1 MRALNL
7 DQIPLFAS
15 LPQSE
20 LARLACTFEAVELV
34 SKTILVREGELGDR
48 FYIILEGEVEI
59 IKALGTA
66 EERLLSHR
74 GPGDYI
80 GEMSLIGT
88 HGLRT
93 ASVRTRTAVRLL
105 SMTHSD
111 FDALLHRC
119 PVIAYEMARVLSTC
133 LRDSNDSTIHDLQEK
148 NRQLAKAYQELQ
160 SAQLQI
166 IEKEKLEHEL
176 QVARVI
182 QQSILPRCLPHL
194 PGFGFGVRMV
204 PARAVGGDFFDFIPL
219 TANTL
224 GIAVGDVSDKGVP
237 AAIFMAMTRSLMR
250 SEARRAA
257 SPRAALLG
265 VNHQLLEMNDAGMF
279 VTVLYGV
286 LDQITGRFDY
296 VRAGHT
302 LPTLC
307 APDGTVLQPPSA
319 PGQPL
324 GVFPEPA
331 LDEQTLML
339 APGSTLVLYTDGMTD
354 AIDQQGNPFGLER
367 LHTTVCTHC
376 STPPQMLCDRL
387 MQNAMTYQDTTT
399 SQLDDMTVVVVRT
412 STV

>member
-1 MRALNL
+1 MRALTL
-7 DQIPLFAS
+7 EQIPLFAS
-15 LPQSE
+15 LPQGE
-20 LARLACTFEAVELV
+20 LARLARTFEAMELA
-34 SKTILVREGELGDR
+34 SQAILVREGERGDR
-48 FYIILEGEVEI
+48 FYIILEGQVEI
-59 IKALGTA
+59 IKALGTDD
-66 EERLLSHR
+66 ERLLSHR

-80 GEMSLIGT
+80 GEMSLIGA
-88 HGLRT
+88 HGRRT

-105 SMTHSD
+105 AMTHSE

-119 PVIAYEMARVLSTC
+119 PAIAYEMARVLSTS
-133 LRDSNDSTIHDLQEK
+133 LRDSNDSTIRDLQEK
-148 NRQLAKAYQELQ
+148 NRQLAKAYRELQ
-160 SAQLQI
+160 SAQAQI

-176 QVARVI
+176 ELARVI

-194 PGFGFGVRMV
+194 PGFAFGVCMV

-219 TANTL
+219 TENIL

-296 VRAGHT
+296 ARAGHT

-307 APDGTVLQPPSA
+307 ASDGTILQPPCA

-331 LDEQTLML
+331 LDEQTLTL

-354 AIDQQGNPFGLER
+354 AIDQQGNPFGLEQ
-367 LHTTVCTHC
+367 LHAAVRKHC
-376 STPPQMLCDRL
+376 NTPPQMLCDHL
-387 MQNAMTYQDTTT
+387 MHKAMTYQEAG
-399 SQLDDMTVVVVRT
+399 SQLDDMTVVVVQT
-412 STV
+412 SAV